1 MQSYHWGRSSCHF
14 IDGCPFADIEGS
26 YFYIILG
33 ILLVWRRTDL
43 FNVSLY
49 ITGYVGLHNQISLLI
64 TLSKLVFPSHCICFY
79 YIMICPVLSAY
90 TIGVISF
97 GWLQYTGCWL
107 WIGHC
112 FSFCFFVICFLPCF
126 LTRYWFV
133 SCVQHMCHRFCLLC
147 IYGVLDDFEHVIVPV
162 LLYLAL
168 FVN

>member
-79 YIMICPVLSAY
+79 YIMISVQCHQHTPSVSFHLHDSDTWAVDFVH
-90 TIGVISF
+90 VIVP
-97 GWLQYTGCWL
+97 
-107 WIGHC
+107 
-112 FSFCFFVICFLPCF
+112 VICFLPC
-126 LTRYWFV
+126 LLNRYWFV
-133 SCVQHMCHRFCLLC
+133 SCQLHMCHLFCLPC
-147 IYGVLDDFEHVIVPV
+147 IYGVLASFKQVIVPV
-162 LLYLAL
+162 LLYLTL